1 MSLGG
6 LWIIG
11 QVSGGTKF
19 DLRSLQW
26 ASPFFYSTIHER
38 KGTLKCLR
46 TYSQCTQQKG
56 GANPQGWKDNY
67 LLEKLR
73 HFSPD
78 DQTFVMYSHPA
89 IWKHGYLFQHS
100 LWISEIWSY
109 NVREEQHKRV
119 EQASTNVTTILPH
132 SWHFHVKCRHQK
144 TAWIVFC
151 PSGEIHSTH
160 EFERRTGRERLC
172 ALFLDSLAWQSV
184 GSTASQF
191 LYWVYFTGKGLRWG
205 APCFPTAAWLS
216 VRKAGV

>member
-11 QVSGGTKF
+11 QISGGTKF

-73 HFSPD
+73 HFSLMTRPLSCIHIQLYGNTVIYFSIRCESVKSEAIMSGKSSTRGLSKQAQTLPQSFPTPD
-78 DQTFVMYSHPA
+78 IFMLNVGIRKQP
-89 IWKHGYLFQHS
+89 GLFSVLPGKFIQLMS
-100 LWISEIWSY
+100 LK
-109 NVREEQHKRV
+109 EELGV
-119 EQASTNVTTILPH
+119 
-132 SWHFHVKCRHQK
+132 
-144 TAWIVFC
+144 
-151 PSGEIHSTH
+151 SG
-160 EFERRTGRERLC
+160 
-172 ALFLDSLAWQSV
+172 SV
-184 GSTASQF
+184 
-191 LYWVYFTGKGLRWG
+191 
-205 APCFPTAAWLS
+205 PCF
-216 VRKAGV
+216 